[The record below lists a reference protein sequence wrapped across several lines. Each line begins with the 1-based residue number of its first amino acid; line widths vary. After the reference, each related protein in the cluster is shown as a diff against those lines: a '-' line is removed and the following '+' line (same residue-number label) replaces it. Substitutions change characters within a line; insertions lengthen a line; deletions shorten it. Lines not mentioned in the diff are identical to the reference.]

1 MSAVA
6 LTQLRYAHRLYGGLR
21 RANRDY
27 SPDDDMARY
36 PFPRAIQLQ
45 TINACQA
52 SCVMCPYPV
61 FKDAF
66 QRGRMD
72 EALFDKITDEIAG
85 RTDVDTFIPM
95 LQNEPFLDKRL
106 LERVRRFKDRTGGR
120 VKVELVTNGAFL
132 SDDTVAQIRE
142 SRLDVLDIS
151 LDALSREVY
160 GKIRIGLDYD
170 AVREGVDR
178 VLRADLGGTKV
189 FVRLIRL
196 RENKDEV
203 RAFARYWRARG
214 GPVFIYTANNRT
226 GALDEIGAR
235 DALISRAETPWYHRA
250 GRRLFRAYIKHCPLP
265 FASTNILHNGD
276 MLMCVHDWGRKEVIG
291 NVRESTIAE
300 LWTGPRMREIRRL
313 VSQRRYDELPAC
325 KSCTLCHDG
334 WL

>member
-1 MSAVA
+1 VTAVA

-21 RANRDY
+21 AANQDY

-61 FKDAF
+61 YKDVF

-72 EALFDKITDEIAG
+72 EALFDKITEEIAG
-85 RTDVDTFIPM
+85 RSDVDTFIPM

-106 LERVRRFKDRTGGR
+106 FEKVRRFKERTGGR

-132 SDDTVAQIRE
+132 TDEVIEQIRE
-142 SRLDVLDIS
+142 SALDVLDIS

-160 GKIRIGLDYD
+160 AKIRIGLDYD
-170 AVREGVDR
+170 AVQEGVER
-178 VLRADLGGTKV
+178 VLRADLRGTKV

-196 RENKDEV
+196 RENRDEV
-203 RAFARYWRARG
+203 RAFARYWRRRG
-214 GPVFIYTANNRT
+214 IPVFIYTANNRT
-226 GALDEIGAR
+226 GALDEIGSR
-235 DALISRAETPWYHRA
+235 GALVPDEQTPWHHRL
-250 GRRLFRAYIKHCPLP
+250 GRRAFRAYMQHCPLP
-265 FASTNILHNGD
+265 FAATNILHNGD

-291 NVRESTIAE
+291 NVRDATIAD
-300 LWTGPRMREIRRL
+300 LWNGPRMREIRRL

-325 KSCTLCHDG
+325 KSCSLCHDG
-334 WL
+334 WF